1 MRVSTNY
8 ITSPAT
14 ILLIDLFFLAFQQSP
29 TRNRYS
35 LNETNEEKSW
45 RNKKTA
51 ETKAKLA
58 NGSSLSISL
67 FIPLLH
73 ATINYY
79 HFIYMRIV
87 CN

>member
-1 MRVSTNY
+1 MKRMKKKVSE
-8 ITSPAT
+8 I
-14 ILLIDLFFLAFQQSP
+14 
-29 TRNRYS
+29 
-35 LNETNEEKSW
+35 
-45 RNKKTA
+45 KKTA